1 MATST
6 GRWERYNKW
15 LYLFFKILLFAACG
29 LGVLLVLVRVRS
41 LAIPVLF
48 ALFVAYQIN
57 PLVNW
62 AERHRIPRA
71 ASTVALLLAVVAGVV
86 VFLVLFIPRFVG
98 QFADLVESLPAYA
111 DAARENLGPW
121 FVDTFGVELNLDV
134 AHLQAQLQEH
144 ASALLQPTGDV
155 LGSVVGGVLG
165 VLVWT
170 LNLLL
175 IPVFIFFLS
184 NDYPRIVTTVQG
196 LIPPRNRAFV
206 IRMAGRID
214 RALSSFV
221 RGQLTVTAFLALFY
235 SVGLA
240 VIGVKYAVFIGV
252 LAGFANLIPYVGVA
266 LGVALAAIMTLL
278 EWSGFG
284 PLIGVG
290 GLFIVGNLLENF
302 VLTPK
307 IVGDRVG
314 LSPLLVLVA
323 LLFWGEL
330 FGILGVLIAIPVTAV
345 LRVLLM
351 EAVLR
356 YRESGFFLRGAPT
369 DTPPTT
375 PLTGDET

>member
-29 LGVLLVLVRVRS
+29 LGILLVLVRVRS

-62 AERHRIPRA
+62 AERHRVPRA
-71 ASTVALLLAVVAGVV
+71 ASTVALLLAVIAGVV

-98 QFADLVESLPAYA
+98 EFADLVEALPAYA
-111 DAARENLGPW
+111 DAAHENLGPW
-121 FVDTFGVELNLDV
+121 FAETFGVDLSLDV
-134 AHLQAQLQEH
+134 AHLQGQLQEH

-196 LIPPRNRAFV
+196 LIPPRNRALV
-206 IRMAGRID
+206 SRVAGQID

-290 GLFIVGNLLENF
+290 ALFIVGNLLENF

-356 YRESGFFLRGAPT
+356 YRESGFFLRGAPN
-369 DTPPTT
+369 DTPP
-375 PLTGDET
+375 PAPRDGGEA